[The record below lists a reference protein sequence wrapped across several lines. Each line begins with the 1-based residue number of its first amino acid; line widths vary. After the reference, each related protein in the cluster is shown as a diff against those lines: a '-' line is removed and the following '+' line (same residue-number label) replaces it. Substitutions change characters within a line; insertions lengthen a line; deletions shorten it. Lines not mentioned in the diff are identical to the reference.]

1 MILKILLSIKLKN
14 LTSFR
19 KHTISGNIEKRIRD
33 EKMKNI
39 LSENINISFNSR
51 ETGINNNVF
60 FCGSSNNRTSFL
72 ESNIFQMNCIS

>member
-1 MILKILLSIKLKN
+1 
-14 LTSFR
+14 
-19 KHTISGNIEKRIRD
+19 
-33 EKMKNI
+33 MKNI

-60 FCGSSNNRTSFL
+60 FCGSSNNKTSFL